1 MVVDLQ
7 GVERAHEFGLT
18 DPCINCKEPR
28 FGNTNL
34 GEVGIEEFFR
44 SHQCNMT
51 CAEMK
56 LKEITRFR
64 RATKAVKKM
73 ILG

>member
-7 GVERAHEFGLT
+7 GVERPTDYVLT

-28 FGNTNL
+28 FGSTNM

-44 SHQCNMT
+44 THKCNHV
-51 CAEMK
+51 CATMG
-56 LKEITRFR
+56 LKEITFYR
-64 RATKAVKKM
+64 KAKKAAKK
-73 ILG
+73 ILFG